1 MAKKRVGLALGGGGA
16 KGLAHIG
23 VLDVLQQEG
32 IPIDLI
38 AGTSMG
44 GLVGA
49 LCALGKDCSLMK
61 QTALKINVVKML
73 SLADLALPKSGLFGG
88 KAVISLLKKL
98 IGRDVGFEELSI
110 PLSLVA
116 TDINSGEEVV
126 INQGSVLEG
135 VRATISIPGIFTV
148 VKREGRY
155 LVDGGLVNPVPVSVA
170 KDMGADFII
179 AVNVMDEVGGR
190 LHRVKKDKRPKEPN
204 MVNVL
209 LQTLYIGSSVIS
221 RTSAWGADIVISP
234 DTSQTGPGD
243 FHRAR
248 QCIEQG
254 EIAAREAL
262 PEIKRKLSKA

>member
-1 MAKKRVGLALGGGGA
+1 
-16 KGLAHIG
+16 
-23 VLDVLQQEG
+23 
-32 IPIDLI
+32 
-38 AGTSMG
+38 
-44 GLVGA
+44 
-49 LCALGKDCSLMK
+49 
-61 QTALKINVVKML
+61 
-73 SLADLALPKSGLFGG
+73 
-88 KAVISLLKKL
+88 
-98 IGRDVGFEELSI
+98 
-110 PLSLVA
+110 
-116 TDINSGEEVV
+116 
-126 INQGSVLEG
+126 
-135 VRATISIPGIFTV
+135 
-148 VKREGRY
+148 
-155 LVDGGLVNPVPVSVA
+155 
-170 KDMGADFII
+170 
-179 AVNVMDEVGGR
+179 VMDEVGGR

>member
-1 MAKKRVGLALGGGGA
+1 MAKQRVGLALGGGGA
-16 KGLAHIG
+16 KGFAHIG
-23 VLDVLQQEG
+23 VLEVLQREG

-49 LCALGKDCSLMK
+49 LCALGKDCDLMK

-88 KAVISLLKKL
+88 KAVISLLQKM
-98 IGRDVGFEELSI
+98 IGRDVGFEELDV

-116 TDINSGEEVV
+116 TDINSGQEVV

-179 AVNVMDEVGGR
+179 AVNVMNDVGSR
-190 LHRVKKDKRPKEPN
+190 RRAKQDKRPKEPN
-204 MVNVL
+204 IFNVL
-209 LQTLYIGSSVIS
+209 LQTLYVSSSVIS
-221 RTSAWGADIVISP
+221 RTSAVGADIVISP

-262 PEIKRKLSKA
+262 PEIKRRLSKA